1 MVLHILLTV
10 LKVIGIILLC
20 ILALLLLVLISP
32 IRYKIRITYGG
43 EVHIKGKVSYL
54 LKLIRA
60 RIRVPDEDTVKVKVL
75 FFTVYPRKND
85 KKKKETDGTDSTKQ
99 DKAKENPKK
108 NKAEENKAGNGQEDG
123 TSKTGLGAEHASEE
137 TLSEAEIPKEP
148 ETEQKAENT
157 SKVPSD
163 PSEYMKAQKEENADP
178 EDLPDTPAERLAY
191 TIERICDKI
200 DSVARALDKTED
212 FLELKSTK
220 QFLEVTKKASLHM
233 LKSMK
238 PSIKGK
244 AILGFEDP
252 SLTGKICAVY
262 GVLYP
267 YHRGE
272 FQLDARFEEE
282 IADVDVTVKG
292 RIILMVF
299 LVQGLRIL
307 IFGHAMKVM
316 KNFKIL
322 QKIWRIK

>member
-32 IRYKIRITYGG
+32 ICYKIRITYGG

-54 LKLIRA
+54 LKSIRA
-60 RIRVPDEDTVKVKVL
+60 RILVPDEDTVKVKVL
-75 FFTVYPRKND
+75 FFTVYPQKKD

-99 DKAKENPKK
+99 DKAKENNPKK
-108 NKAEENKAGNGQEDG
+108 NKAEENKAEENKAGNGQEDE
-123 TSKTGLGAEHASEE
+123 TSKTGPEAEHASEE
-137 TLSEAEIPKEP
+137 TLSEAEIQKEP
-148 ETEQKAENT
+148 ETEQKAEN
-157 SKVPSD
+157 S
-163 PSEYMKAQKEENADP
+163 
-178 EDLPDTPAERLAY
+178 LAY

-200 DSVARALDKTED
+200 NSVARALDKTED

-238 PSIKGK
+238 PSMKGK

-267 YHRGE
+267 YHRGDLH
-272 FQLDARFEEE
+272 LDARFEEE

>member
-20 ILALLLLVLISP
+20 ILALLLLILISP

-54 LKLIRA
+54 LKSIRA
-60 RIRVPDEDTVKVKVL
+60 RILVPDEDTVKVKVL
-75 FFTVYPRKND
+75 FFTVYPRKKE

-99 DKAKENPKK
+99 DKAKENNPKK
-108 NKAEENKAGNGQEDG
+108 NKAEENKAEENKAEENKAGNGQEDG
-123 TSKTGLGAEHASEE
+123 TSKTGPEAELASEE
-137 TLSEAEIPKEP
+137 TLSEAEIQKEP
-148 ETEQKAENT
+148 ETEQK
-157 SKVPSD
+157 
-163 PSEYMKAQKEENADP
+163 EENS
-178 EDLPDTPAERLAY
+178 LAY

-267 YHRGE
+267 YHRGDLH
-272 FQLDARFEEE
+272 LDARFEEE